1 MKSLVITFLF
11 LCSLPAFSLQTE
23 SVELLNAL
31 ANNPSDFNKLLK
43 KSERILIY
51 QTKME
56 VIDETKTV
64 FQIFAKKLREGDI
77 LEGEVIWEIEKH
89 TKPQPEGPDHIKYE
103 SHFINP

>member
-1 MKSLVITFLF
+1 MKSLIITILF
-11 LCSLPAFSLQTE
+11 IFSLPAFSLQSE

-43 KSERILIY
+43 KAERILIY

-56 VIDETKTV
+56 IIDENKTV

-77 LEGEVIWEIEKH
+77 LEGEVIWQIEKH